1 MAQQWYDILI
11 VGGGIVGLATARDL
25 LMRRPGT
32 RIAILEKEPQ
42 IGQHQTGHN
51 SGVIHAGVYYA
62 PGSLKAR
69 LCAEGREKTYQYCE
83 QKGIRY
89 EKCGKLIVAVDESEL
104 PRLETLYERASA
116 NNVPGL
122 RMVGPEE
129 IREIEPHSAGIK
141 GIFSPET
148 GIVNWSEVATHY
160 ARDVTELGGEILTS
174 YEVAGIRRKGDWVL
188 VKTTFDE
195 VIPARYLITCAG
207 LQSDRVAAMSGAD
220 KSPQIV
226 PFRGDYL
233 KLKPEKTYL
242 TRGMIYPVPDPRFPF
257 LGVHFT
263 RRHDGEVWLG
273 PNAVYA
279 FAREG
284 YGKLDVNLRD
294 NLETLLFPGFWKMVS
309 KHWKMGT
316 DEMRR
321 DFSKKLFVELCKKYV
336 PEVTEDDCVDGPS
349 GVRAQALGADGAL
362 VDDFIVQT
370 SDRIFHVRNAP
381 SPAATSSMAIG
392 RAIADR
398 AEEAFE
404 LGARVPA

>member
-1 MAQQWYDILI
+1 MVQTWYDILI

-25 LMRRPGT
+25 LMRRPGQ
-32 RIAILEKEPQ
+32 RIAILEKEST

-69 LCAEGREKTYQYCE
+69 LCTEGRIKTYEYCE
-83 QKGIRY
+83 EKGIPY
-89 EKCGKLIVAVDESEL
+89 EKCGKLIVAIDESEL
-104 PRLETLYERASA
+104 PRLQDLWDRATA
-116 NNVPGL
+116 NGVPGL

-148 GIVNWSEVATHY
+148 GIVNWSEVARHY
-160 ARDVTELGGEILTS
+160 ADDVTKAGGEILTG
-174 YEVAGIRRKGDWVL
+174 YEVDGIRRKDDWVL

-195 VIPARYLITCAG
+195 IIPTRYLITCAG

-233 KLKPEKTYL
+233 KLKPEKAYL
-242 TRGMIYPVPDPRFPF
+242 TKGMIYPVPDPRFPF

-263 RRHDGEVWLG
+263 KRHDGEVWLG

-279 FAREG
+279 FARQG
-284 YGKLDVNLRD
+284 YGKLDFNLRD
-294 NLETLLFPGFWKMVS
+294 NIETLTFPGFWKMVG
-309 KHWKMGT
+309 KHCKMGS
-316 DEMRR
+316 DEMIR
-321 DFSKKLFVELCKKYV
+321 DFSKKLFVETCKRYV

-349 GVRAQALGADGAL
+349 GVRAQALGSDGGL

-398 AEEAFE
+398 AEEVFSA
-404 LGARVPA
+404 AS

>member
-1 MAQQWYDILI
+1 MTQQWYDIVI
-11 VGGGIVGLATARDL
+11 VGGGIVGLATAREL
-25 LMRRPGT
+25 LMRRPGQ
-32 RIAILEKEPQ
+32 RVAILEKEST

-69 LCAEGREKTYQYCE
+69 LCTEGRLKTYEYCE
-83 QKGIRY
+83 EKGIPF
-89 EKCGKLIVAVDESEL
+89 EKCGKLIVAIEPEEL
-104 PRLETLYERASA
+104 PRLQNLWERATA
-116 NNVPGL
+116 NGVPGI

-129 IREIEPHSAGIK
+129 IREIEPHSAGIR

-148 GIVNWSEVATHY
+148 GIVDWSRVASAY
-160 ARDVTELGGEILTS
+160 ADDIIAAGGDILTG
-174 YEVAGIRRKGDWVL
+174 YEVNGIRRKGDWVL
-188 VKTTFDE
+188 LKTTFDE
-195 VIPARYLITCAG
+195 IIPTRYLITCAG
-207 LQSDRVAAMSGAD
+207 LHSDRVAAMSGAD

-233 KLKPEKTYL
+233 KLRPEKAYL
-242 TRGMIYPVPDPRFPF
+242 TRGMIYPVPDPQYPF

-263 RRHDGEVWLG
+263 KRIDGEVWLG

-284 YGKLDVNLRD
+284 YGKLDLSIRD
-294 NLETLLFPGFWKMVS
+294 NLETVLFPGFWKMVS
-309 KHWKMGT
+309 QHWKMGV
-316 DEMRR
+316 DEMVR
-321 DFSKKLFVELCKKYV
+321 DFNKKLFVATCQKYV
-336 PEVTEDDCVDGPS
+336 PEVTEDDCIDGPS
-349 GVRAQALGADGAL
+349 GVRAQALGSDGSL

-398 AEEAFE
+398 AQDVFSHAS
-404 LGARVPA
+404 

>member
-1 MAQQWYDILI
+1 MVQSWYDIII

-25 LMRRPGT
+25 LMRRPGQ
-32 RIAILEKEPQ
+32 RVAILEKESA

-69 LCAEGREKTYQYCE
+69 LCAEGREKTYEYCE

-89 EKCGKLIVAVDESEL
+89 EKCGKLIVAVEEEEL
-104 PRLETLYERASA
+104 PRLQNLWDRATA
-116 NNVPGL
+116 NGVPGI

-148 GIVNWSEVATHY
+148 GIVNWSEVARHY
-160 ARDVTELGGEILTS
+160 AEDVTNAGGEILTN
-174 YEVAGIRRKGDWVL
+174 YEVAGIRRKDDWVL

-195 VIPARYLITCAG
+195 IIPTKYLITCAG

-233 KLKPEKTYL
+233 KLKPGKEYL

-263 RRHDGEVWLG
+263 KRHDGEVWLG

-279 FAREG
+279 FARQG
-284 YGKLDVNLRD
+284 YGKLDFNVRD
-294 NLETLLFPGFWKMVS
+294 NIETLMFPGFWKMVS
-309 KHWKMGT
+309 KHWKMGA
-316 DEMRR
+316 DEMVR
-321 DFSKKLFVELCKKYV
+321 DFSKKLFVETCKKYV
-336 PEVTEDDCVDGPS
+336 PEVTEDDCIDGPS
-349 GVRAQALGADGAL
+349 GVRAQALGADGSL
-362 VDDFIVQT
+362 VDDFIIQT

-398 AEEAFE
+398 AEQAFSM
-404 LGARVPA
+404 AS

>member
-1 MAQQWYDILI
+1 MAQQWYDIVI

-25 LMRRPGT
+25 LMRRPGQ
-32 RIAILEKEPQ
+32 RVAILEKESA

-69 LCAEGREKTYQYCE
+69 LCTEGRLKTYEYCE
-83 QKGIRY
+83 EKGIPY
-89 EKCGKLIVAVDESEL
+89 EKCGKLIVAIEPEEL
-104 PRLETLYERASA
+104 PRLETLWERAQA
-116 NNVPGL
+116 NGVPGIRL
-122 RMVGPEE
+122 VGPEE

-148 GIVNWSEVATHY
+148 GIVDWSKVAASY
-160 ARDVTELGGEILTS
+160 AEDVTALGGEILTN
-174 YEVAGIRRKGDWVL
+174 YEVNGIRRKNDWVL
-188 VKTTFDE
+188 LKTTFDE
-195 VIPARYLITCAG
+195 IIPTRYLITCAG

-226 PFRGDYL
+226 PFRGDYM
-233 KLKPEKTYL
+233 KLKPEKAYL
-242 TRGMIYPVPDPRFPF
+242 TKGMIYPVPDPRYPF

-263 RRHDGEVWLG
+263 KRHDGEVWLG

-279 FAREG
+279 FARHG
-284 YGKLDVNLRD
+284 YGKLDFSVRD
-294 NLETLLFPGFWKMVS
+294 NLENVLFPGFWKMVGQ
-309 KHWKMGT
+309 HWKMGV
-316 DEMRR
+316 DEMVR
-321 DFSKKLFVELCKKYV
+321 DFSKKLFVETCKKYV
-336 PEVTEDDCVDGPS
+336 PEVTEDDCVPGPS
-349 GVRAQALGADGAL
+349 GVRAQALGSDGAL

-398 AEEAFE
+398 AEQAFA
-404 LGARVPA
+404 LTPA

>member
-1 MAQQWYDILI
+1 MVQTWYDIVI

-25 LMRRPGT
+25 LMRRPGQ
-32 RIAILEKEPQ
+32 RVAILEKESS

-69 LCAEGREKTYQYCE
+69 LCAEGREKTYEYCE

-89 EKCGKLIVAVDESEL
+89 EKCGKLIVAIDEEEL
-104 PRLETLYERASA
+104 PRLQNLWERASA
-116 NNVPGL
+116 NGVPGI

-141 GIFSPET
+141 GILSPET
-148 GIVNWSEVATHY
+148 GIVNWSEVAQAY
-160 ARDVTELGGEILTS
+160 ADDVVANGGEILTN
-174 YEVAGIRRKGDWVL
+174 YEVAGIRRKDDWVL

-195 VIPARYLITCAG
+195 IVPTRYLITCAG

-233 KLKPEKTYL
+233 KLKPEKAYL
-242 TRGMIYPVPDPRFPF
+242 TKGMIYPVPDPRFPF

-263 RRHDGEVWLG
+263 KRHDGEVWLG

-279 FAREG
+279 FARQG

-294 NLETLLFPGFWKMVS
+294 NIETLMFPGFWKMVA
-309 KHWKMGT
+309 KHWKMGA
-316 DEMRR
+316 DEMVR
-321 DFSKKLFVELCKKYV
+321 DFSKKLFVETCKKYV

-349 GVRAQALGADGAL
+349 GVRAQALGADGSL
-362 VDDFIVQT
+362 VDDFIIQT

-398 AEEAFE
+398 AEQAFSF
-404 LGARVPA
+404 AS

>member
-1 MAQQWYDILI
+1 MVQTWYDILI

-25 LMRRPGT
+25 LMRRPGQ
-32 RIAILEKEPQ
+32 RIAILEKEST

-69 LCAEGREKTYQYCE
+69 LCTEGRIKTYEYCE
-83 QKGIRY
+83 EKGLPY
-89 EKCGKLIVAVDESEL
+89 EKCGKLIVAIDESEL
-104 PRLETLYERASA
+104 PRLQNLWDRATA
-116 NNVPGL
+116 NGVPGL

-148 GIVNWSEVATHY
+148 GIVNWSEVARHY
-160 ARDVTELGGEILTS
+160 ADDVQQAGGEILTG
-174 YEVAGIRRKGDWVL
+174 YEVDGIRRKDDWVL

-195 VIPARYLITCAG
+195 IIPTRYLITCAG

-233 KLKPEKTYL
+233 KLKPEKAYL
-242 TRGMIYPVPDPRFPF
+242 TKGMIYPVPDPRFPF

-263 RRHDGEVWLG
+263 KRHDGEVWLG

-279 FAREG
+279 FARQG
-284 YGKLDVNLRD
+284 YGKLDFNLRD
-294 NLETLLFPGFWKMVS
+294 NIETLMFPGFWKMVR
-309 KHWKMGT
+309 KHWKMGS
-316 DEMRR
+316 DEMIR
-321 DFSKKLFVELCKKYV
+321 DFSKKLFVETCKRYV

-349 GVRAQALGADGAL
+349 GVRAQALGSDGGL

-398 AEEAFE
+398 AEEVFSHAS
-404 LGARVPA
+404 

>member
-1 MAQQWYDILI
+1 MVQSWYDIII

-25 LMRRPGT
+25 LIRRPGQ
-32 RIAILEKEPQ
+32 RVAILEKESS

-69 LCAEGREKTYQYCE
+69 LCAEGREKTYEYCE

-89 EKCGKLIVAVDESEL
+89 EKCGKLIVAVEEEEL
-104 PRLETLYERASA
+104 PRLQNLWDRATA
-116 NNVPGL
+116 NGVPGI

-148 GIVNWSEVATHY
+148 GIVNWSEVARHY
-160 ARDVTELGGEILTS
+160 AEDVTNAGGEILTN
-174 YEVAGIRRKGDWVL
+174 YEVAGIRRKDDWVL

-195 VIPARYLITCAG
+195 IIPTKYLITCAG

-233 KLKPEKTYL
+233 KLKPGKEYL

-263 RRHDGEVWLG
+263 KRHDGEVWLG

-279 FAREG
+279 FARQG
-284 YGKLDVNLRD
+284 YGKLDFNVRD
-294 NLETLLFPGFWKMVS
+294 NIETLMFPGFWKMVS
-309 KHWKMGT
+309 KHWKMGA
-316 DEMRR
+316 DEMVR
-321 DFSKKLFVELCKKYV
+321 DFSKKLFVETCKKYV
-336 PEVTEDDCVDGPS
+336 PEVTEDDCIDGPS
-349 GVRAQALGADGAL
+349 GVRAQALGADGSL
-362 VDDFIVQT
+362 VDDFIIQT

-398 AEEAFE
+398 AEQAFSM
-404 LGARVPA
+404 AS

>member
-1 MAQQWYDILI
+1 MAQQWYDIVI

-25 LMRRPGT
+25 LMRRPGQ
-32 RIAILEKEPQ
+32 RIAILEKESA

-69 LCAEGREKTYQYCE
+69 LCTEGRIKTYEYCE
-83 QKGIRY
+83 EKGIPY
-89 EKCGKLIVAVDESEL
+89 EKCGKLIVAVEEEEL
-104 PRLETLYERASA
+104 PRLEQLYERATA
-116 NNVPGL
+116 NGVPGI

-148 GIVNWSEVATHY
+148 GIVNWSQVAQAY
-160 ARDVTELGGEILTS
+160 ADDVISLGGEILTN
-174 YEVAGIRRKGDWVL
+174 YEINGIRRKNDWVL
-188 VKTTFDE
+188 LKTTFDE
-195 VIPARYLITCAG
+195 IIPARYVITCAG
-207 LQSDRVAAMSGAD
+207 LHSDRVAAMSGAD

-242 TRGMIYPVPDPRFPF
+242 TKGMIYPVPDPRYPF

-263 RRHDGEVWLG
+263 KRHDGEVWLG

-279 FAREG
+279 FARQG
-284 YGKLDVNLRD
+284 YGKLDVNIRD
-294 NLETLLFPGFWKMVS
+294 NLETLMFPGFWKMVGQ
-309 KHWKMGT
+309 HWKMGV
-316 DEMRR
+316 DEMIR
-321 DFSKKLFVELCKKYV
+321 DFSKRLFVETCKKYV

-349 GVRAQALGADGAL
+349 GVRAQALGADGSL
-362 VDDFIVQT
+362 VDDFVVQT

-398 AEEAFE
+398 AEEVFA
-404 LGARVPA
+404 LTPA

>member
-1 MAQQWYDILI
+1 MVQTWYDIVI

-25 LMRRPGT
+25 LVRRPGQ
-32 RIAILEKEPQ
+32 RVAILEKESA

-69 LCAEGREKTYQYCE
+69 LCAEGREKTYEYCE

-89 EKCGKLIVAVDESEL
+89 EKCGKLIVAIEEEEL
-104 PRLETLYERASA
+104 PRLQNLWDRATA
-116 NNVPGL
+116 NGVPGL

-148 GIVNWSEVATHY
+148 GIVNWSEVAQAY
-160 ARDVTELGGEILTS
+160 ADDVIANGGEILTN
-174 YEVAGIRRKGDWVL
+174 YEVAGIRRKDDWVL
-188 VKTTFDE
+188 LKTTFDE
-195 VIPARYLITCAG
+195 IIPTRYLITCAG
-207 LQSDRVAAMSGAD
+207 LHSDRVAAMSGAD

-233 KLKPEKTYL
+233 KLKPGKEYL
-242 TRGMIYPVPDPRFPF
+242 TKGMIYPVPDPRFPF

-263 RRHDGEVWLG
+263 KRHDGEVWLG

-279 FAREG
+279 FARQG

-294 NLETLLFPGFWKMVS
+294 NIETLMFPGFWKMVA
-309 KHWKMGT
+309 KHWKMGA
-316 DEMRR
+316 DEMVR
-321 DFSKKLFVELCKKYV
+321 DFSKKLFVETCKKYV

-349 GVRAQALGADGAL
+349 GVRAQALGSDGAL

-398 AEEAFE
+398 AEEVFSKAS
-404 LGARVPA
+404 

>member
-1 MAQQWYDILI
+1 MVQSWYDIII

-25 LMRRPGT
+25 LIRRPGQ
-32 RIAILEKEPQ
+32 RVAILEKESA

-69 LCAEGREKTYQYCE
+69 LCAEGREKTYEYCE

-89 EKCGKLIVAVDESEL
+89 EKCGKLIVAVEEEEL
-104 PRLETLYERASA
+104 PRLQNLWDRATA
-116 NNVPGL
+116 NGVPGI

-148 GIVNWSEVATHY
+148 GIVNWSEVARHY
-160 ARDVTELGGEILTS
+160 AEDVTNAGGEILTNN
-174 YEVAGIRRKGDWVL
+174 EVAGIRRKDDWVL

-195 VIPARYLITCAG
+195 IIPTKYLITCAG

-233 KLKPEKTYL
+233 KLKPGKEYL

-263 RRHDGEVWLG
+263 KRHDGEVWLG

-279 FAREG
+279 FARQG
-284 YGKLDVNLRD
+284 YGKLDFNVRD
-294 NLETLLFPGFWKMVS
+294 NIETLMFPGFWKMVS
-309 KHWKMGT
+309 KHWKMGA
-316 DEMRR
+316 DEMVR
-321 DFSKKLFVELCKKYV
+321 DFSKKLFVETCKKYV
-336 PEVTEDDCVDGPS
+336 PEVTEDDCIDGPS
-349 GVRAQALGADGAL
+349 GVRAQALGADGSL
-362 VDDFIVQT
+362 VDDFIIQT

-398 AEEAFE
+398 AEQAFSM
-404 LGARVPA
+404 AS

>member
-1 MAQQWYDILI
+1 MTQQWYDIVI

-25 LMRRPGT
+25 LMRRPG
-32 RIAILEKEPQ
+32 RRVAILEKEST

-69 LCAEGREKTYQYCE
+69 LCTEGRLKTYAYCE
-83 QKGIRY
+83 EKGIPY
-89 EKCGKLIVAVDESEL
+89 EKCGKLIVAIEPEEL
-104 PRLETLYERASA
+104 PRLDALWERATA
-116 NNVPGL
+116 NGVPGIRL
-122 RMVGPEE
+122 VGPEE

-148 GIVNWSEVATHY
+148 GIVDWSRVASAY
-160 ARDVTELGGEILTS
+160 ADDVIAAGGEILTG
-174 YEVAGIRRKGDWVL
+174 YEVNGIRRKGDWVL
-188 VKTTFDE
+188 LKTTFDE
-195 VIPARYLITCAG
+195 IIPTRYLITCAG

-220 KSPQIV
+220 KSPQII
-226 PFRGDYL
+226 PFRGDYM
-233 KLKPEKTYL
+233 KLKPEKAYL
-242 TRGMIYPVPDPRFPF
+242 TRGMIYPVPDPQYPF

-263 RRHDGEVWLG
+263 KRHDGEVWLG

-284 YGKLDVNLRD
+284 YGKLDLSIRD
-294 NLETLLFPGFWKMVS
+294 NLENVMFPGFWKMVS
-309 KHWKMGT
+309 QHWKMGV
-316 DEMRR
+316 DEMVR
-321 DFSKKLFVELCKKYV
+321 DFSKKLFVETCQKYV
-336 PEVTEDDCVDGPS
+336 PEVTEDDCVPGPS
-349 GVRAQALGADGAL
+349 GVRAQALGSDGGL

-398 AEEAFE
+398 AEEVFSHAS
-404 LGARVPA
+404 

>member
-25 LMRRPGT
+25 LMRRPGQ
-32 RIAILEKEPQ
+32 RVAILEKEPQ

-69 LCAEGREKTYQYCE
+69 LCAEGREKTYAYCE

-104 PRLETLYERASA
+104 PRLQSLYERATA
-116 NNVPGL
+116 NNVPGI

-129 IREIEPHSAGIK
+129 IREIEPYSAGIK

-148 GIVNWSEVATHY
+148 GIVNWSEVASHY

-174 YEVAGIRRKGDWVL
+174 YEVDGIHRKGDWVL

-195 VIPARYLITCAG
+195 IIPTRYLITCAG
-207 LQSDRVAAMSGAD
+207 LHSDRVAAMSGAD

-263 RRHDGEVWLG
+263 KRHDGEVWLG

-294 NLETLLFPGFWKMVS
+294 NLETLMFPGFWKMVS

-316 DEMRR
+316 DEMVR
-321 DFSKKLFVELCKKYV
+321 DFSKKLFVETCKRYV
-336 PEVTEDDCVDGPS
+336 PDVTEDDCVDGPS
-349 GVRAQALGADGAL
+349 GVRAQALASDGAL

-398 AEEAFE
+398 AEEVFSHAS
-404 LGARVPA
+404 

>member
-1 MAQQWYDILI
+1 MVQQWYDILI

-25 LMRRPGT
+25 LMRRPGQ
-32 RIAILEKEPQ
+32 RVAILEKESS

-69 LCAEGREKTYQYCE
+69 LCAEGREKTYEYCE
-83 QKGIRY
+83 EKGIRY
-89 EKCGKLIVAVDESEL
+89 EKCGKLIVAVEEDEL
-104 PRLETLYERASA
+104 PRLQNLWDRATA
-116 NNVPGL
+116 NGVPGI

-148 GIVNWSEVATHY
+148 GIVNWSEVARHY
-160 ARDVTELGGEILTS
+160 AEDVVNSGGEILTS

-195 VIPARYLITCAG
+195 IIPTKYLITCAG

-220 KSPQIV
+220 KSPRIV

-233 KLKPEKTYL
+233 KLKPEKAYL

-263 RRHDGEVWLG
+263 KRHDGEVWLG

-279 FAREG
+279 FARQG
-284 YGKLDVNLRD
+284 YGKLDLNLRD
-294 NLETLLFPGFWKMVS
+294 TIETVMFPGFWKMVS
-309 KHWKMGT
+309 KHWKMGA
-316 DEMRR
+316 DEMVR
-321 DFSKKLFVELCKKYV
+321 DFSKKLFVETCKKYV
-336 PEVTEDDCVDGPS
+336 PEVTEDDCLDGPS
-349 GVRAQALGADGAL
+349 GVRAQALGADGSL
-362 VDDFIVQT
+362 VDDFIIQT

-398 AEEAFE
+398 AEQVFSFAS
-404 LGARVPA
+404 

>member
-1 MAQQWYDILI
+1 MVQSWYDVII

-25 LMRRPGT
+25 LMRRPGQ
-32 RIAILEKEPQ
+32 RIAILEKESS

-69 LCAEGREKTYQYCE
+69 LCTEGRIKTYEYCE
-83 QKGIRY
+83 EKGIPY
-89 EKCGKLIVAVDESEL
+89 EKCGKLIVAIDESEL
-104 PRLETLYERASA
+104 PRLQNLWDRATA
-116 NNVPGL
+116 NGVPGL

-148 GIVNWSEVATHY
+148 GIVNWSEVARHY
-160 ARDVTELGGEILTS
+160 ADDVTKAGGEILTN
-174 YEVAGIRRKGDWVL
+174 YEVNGVRRKGDWVL

-195 VIPARYLITCAG
+195 ILPTKYLITCAG
-207 LQSDRVAAMSGAD
+207 LQSDRVAAMTGAD

-242 TRGMIYPVPDPRFPF
+242 TKGMIYPVPDPRFPF

-263 RRHDGEVWLG
+263 KRHDGEVWLG

-279 FAREG
+279 FARQG
-284 YGKLDVNLRD
+284 YGKLDFNLRD
-294 NLETLLFPGFWKMVS
+294 NIETLMFPGFWKMVS
-309 KHWKMGT
+309 KHWKMGS
-316 DEMRR
+316 DEMIR
-321 DFSKKLFVELCKKYV
+321 DFSKKLFVETCKRYV

-349 GVRAQALGADGAL
+349 GVRAQALGSDGGL
-362 VDDFIVQT
+362 VDDFIIQT

-381 SPAATSSMAIG
+381 SPAATSSQAIG

-398 AEEAFE
+398 AEEAFKF
-404 LGARVPA
+404 AS

>member
-1 MAQQWYDILI
+1 MVQQWYDILI
-11 VGGGIVGLATARDL
+11 VGGGIVGLATARDFL
-25 LMRRPGT
+25 KRRPGL
-32 RIAILEKEPQ
+32 RVAILEKEST

-69 LCAEGREKTYQYCE
+69 LCSEGREKTYEYCE
-83 QKGIRY
+83 EKGIPY
-89 EKCGKLIVAVDESEL
+89 EKCGKLIVAIDESEL
-104 PRLETLYERASA
+104 GRLENLWERATA
-116 NNVPGL
+116 NNVPGI

-148 GIVNWSEVATHY
+148 GIVNWSEVARHY
-160 ARDVTELGGEILTS
+160 AEDVTNAGGEILTS
-174 YEVAGIRRKGDWVL
+174 YEVSGIRRKDDWVL

-195 VIPARYLITCAG
+195 IIPTRYLITCAG
-207 LQSDRVAAMSGAD
+207 LQSDRVASMSGAD

-242 TRGMIYPVPDPRFPF
+242 TRGMIYPVPDPEFPF

-263 RRHDGEVWLG
+263 KRHDGEVWLG

-279 FAREG
+279 FARQG
-284 YGKLDVNLRD
+284 YGKLDFNLRD
-294 NLETLLFPGFWKMVS
+294 NIETLTFPGFWKMVS

-316 DEMRR
+316 EEMVR
-321 DFSKKLFVELCKKYV
+321 DFNKKLFVELCKKYV

-381 SPAATSSMAIG
+381 SPAATSSQAIG
-392 RAIADR
+392 RAIVDK
-398 AEEAFE
+398 AESVFA
-404 LGARVPA
+404 LAH

>member
-1 MAQQWYDILI
+1 MVQTWYDILI

-25 LMRRPGT
+25 LMRRPGQ
-32 RIAILEKEPQ
+32 RVAILEKESA

-69 LCAEGREKTYQYCE
+69 LCAEGREKTYEYCE

-89 EKCGKLIVAVDESEL
+89 EKCGKLIVAVEEEEL
-104 PRLETLYERASA
+104 PRLQNLWERASA
-116 NNVPGL
+116 NGVPGI

-148 GIVNWSEVATHY
+148 GIVNWSEVAQAY
-160 ARDVTELGGEILTS
+160 ADDVTALGGEILTS
-174 YEVAGIRRKGDWVL
+174 YEVAGIRRKDDWVL
-188 VKTTFDE
+188 VKTTYDE
-195 VIPARYLITCAG
+195 IIPTRYLITCAG
-207 LQSDRVAAMSGAD
+207 LHSDRVAAMSGAD

-233 KLKPEKTYL
+233 KLKPGKEYL

-263 RRHDGEVWLG
+263 KRHDGEVWLG

-279 FAREG
+279 FARQG

-294 NLETLLFPGFWKMVS
+294 NIETLMFPGFWKMVA
-309 KHWKMGT
+309 KHWKMGA
-316 DEMRR
+316 DEMVR
-321 DFSKKLFVELCKKYV
+321 DFSKKLFVETCKKYV

-349 GVRAQALGADGAL
+349 GVRAQALGADGSL
-362 VDDFIVQT
+362 VDDFIIQT

-398 AEEAFE
+398 AEQAF
-404 LGARVPA
+404 AFAS

>member
-1 MAQQWYDILI
+1 MVQTWYDIVI

-25 LMRRPGT
+25 LMRRPGQ
-32 RIAILEKEPQ
+32 RVAILEKESS

-69 LCAEGREKTYQYCE
+69 LCAEGREKTYEYCE

-89 EKCGKLIVAVDESEL
+89 EKCGKLIVAVDEEEL
-104 PRLETLYERASA
+104 PRLQNLWERASA
-116 NNVPGL
+116 NGVPGI

-148 GIVNWSEVATHY
+148 GIVNWSEVAQAY
-160 ARDVTELGGEILTS
+160 ADDVIALGGEILTN
-174 YEVAGIRRKGDWVL
+174 YEVAGIRRKDDWVL
-188 VKTTFDE
+188 LRTVFDE
-195 VIPARYLITCAG
+195 IIPTRYLITCAG
-207 LQSDRVAAMSGAD
+207 LHSDRVAAMSGAD

-233 KLKPEKTYL
+233 KLKPGKEYL

-263 RRHDGEVWLG
+263 KRHDGEVWLG

-279 FAREG
+279 FARQG

-294 NLETLLFPGFWKMVS
+294 NIETLMFPGFWKLVAR
-309 KHWKMGT
+309 HWKMGA
-316 DEMRR
+316 DEMVR
-321 DFSKKLFVELCKKYV
+321 DFSRKLFVETCKKYV

-349 GVRAQALGADGAL
+349 GVRAQALGADGSL
-362 VDDFIVQT
+362 VDDFIIQT

-398 AEEAFE
+398 AEQAF
-404 LGARVPA
+404 AFAS

>member
-1 MAQQWYDILI
+1 MTQQWYDIVI

-25 LMRRPGT
+25 LMRRPGQ
-32 RIAILEKEPQ
+32 RVAILEKEST

-69 LCAEGREKTYQYCE
+69 LCTEGRLKTYEYCE
-83 QKGIRY
+83 QKGIPY
-89 EKCGKLIVAVDESEL
+89 EKCGKLIVAIEPEEL
-104 PRLETLYERASA
+104 PRLDALWERAQA
-116 NNVPGL
+116 NGVPV

-148 GIVNWSEVATHY
+148 GIVNWSQVAAAY
-160 ARDVTELGGEILTS
+160 ADDVIAAGGEILTG
-174 YEVAGIRRKGDWVL
+174 YEVNGIRRKGDWVL
-188 VKTTFDE
+188 LKTTFDE
-195 VIPARYLITCAG
+195 IIPTRYLITCAG
-207 LQSDRVAAMSGAD
+207 LQSDRVAALSGAD

-233 KLKPEKTYL
+233 KLKPEKAYL
-242 TRGMIYPVPDPRFPF
+242 TKGMIYPVPDPRFPF

-263 RRHDGEVWLG
+263 KRHDGEVWLG

-284 YGKLDVNLRD
+284 YGKLDVNIRD
-294 NLETLLFPGFWKMVS
+294 NIETLMYPGFWKMVS
-309 KHWKMGT
+309 QHWKMGA
-316 DEMRR
+316 DEMVR
-321 DFSKKLFVELCKKYV
+321 DFSKKLFVETCQKYV
-336 PEVTEDDCVDGPS
+336 PEVTEDDCVEGPS

-392 RAIADR
+392 RAIADK
-398 AEEAFE
+398 AEAVFM
-404 LGARVPA
+404 GAS

>member
-1 MAQQWYDILI
+1 MVQSWYDIII

-25 LMRRPGT
+25 LIRRPGQ
-32 RIAILEKEPQ
+32 RVAILEKESA

-69 LCAEGREKTYQYCE
+69 LCAEGREKTYEYCE

-89 EKCGKLIVAVDESEL
+89 EKCGKLIVAVDEEEL
-104 PRLETLYERASA
+104 PRLQNLWERASA
-116 NNVPGL
+116 NGVPGI
-122 RMVGPEE
+122 RMVGPDE

-148 GIVNWSEVATHY
+148 GIVNWSEVARHY
-160 ARDVTELGGEILTS
+160 AEDVTNAGGEILTN
-174 YEVAGIRRKGDWVL
+174 YEVAGIRRKDDWVL

-195 VIPARYLITCAG
+195 IIPTKYLITCAG

-242 TRGMIYPVPDPRFPF
+242 TKGMIYPVPDPRFPF

-263 RRHDGEVWLG
+263 RTIHGDVEAG
-273 PNAVYA
+273 PNAVLA

-284 YGKLDVNLRD
+284 YTMGTVKLR
-294 NLETLLFPGFWKMVS
+294 ETLGTLGYRGFWAMAGRY
-309 KHWKMGT
+309 WKMGMY
-316 DEMRR
+316 EMYRSM
-321 DFSKKLFVELCKKYV
+321 SKAAFVQSLQRLV
-336 PEVTEDDCVDGPS
+336 PDLRAEDIAPGGS
-349 GVRAQALGADGAL
+349 GVRAQAVSPDGSL
-362 VDDFIVQT
+362 VDDFKITVT
-370 SDRIFHVRNAP
+370 AGAVHVVNAP
-381 SPAATSSMAIG
+381 SPGATASLAIG
-392 RAIADR
+392 RHIAGLAADNFGLR
-398 AEEAFE
+398 AA
-404 LGARVPA
+404 A

>member
-1 MAQQWYDILI
+1 MVQTWYDIVI

-25 LMRRPGT
+25 LMRRPGQ
-32 RIAILEKEPQ
+32 RVAILEKESS

-69 LCAEGREKTYQYCE
+69 LCAEGREKTYEYCE

-89 EKCGKLIVAVDESEL
+89 EKCGKLIVAVDEEEL
-104 PRLETLYERASA
+104 PRLQNLWERASA
-116 NNVPGL
+116 NGVPGI
-122 RMVGPEE
+122 RMVGPDE

-148 GIVNWSEVATHY
+148 GIVNWSAVAQAY
-160 ARDVTELGGEILTS
+160 ADDVIALGGEILTN
-174 YEVAGIRRKGDWVL
+174 YEVAGIRRKDDWVL
-188 VKTTFDE
+188 LRTVFDE
-195 VIPARYLITCAG
+195 IIPTRYLITCAG
-207 LQSDRVAAMSGAD
+207 LHSDRVAAMSGAD

-233 KLKPEKTYL
+233 KLKPGKEYL

-263 RRHDGEVWLG
+263 KRHDGEVWLG

-279 FAREG
+279 FARQG

-294 NLETLLFPGFWKMVS
+294 NIETLMFPGFWKLVAR
-309 KHWKMGT
+309 HWKMGA
-316 DEMRR
+316 DEMVR
-321 DFSKKLFVELCKKYV
+321 DFSRKLFVETCKKYV

-349 GVRAQALGADGAL
+349 GVRAQALGADGSL
-362 VDDFIVQT
+362 VDDFIIQT

-398 AEEAFE
+398 AEQAF
-404 LGARVPA
+404 AFAS

>member
-11 VGGGIVGLATARDL
+11 VGGGIVGLATARDFL
-25 LMRRPGT
+25 KRRPGL
-32 RIAILEKEPQ
+32 RIAILEKETS

-69 LCAEGREKTYQYCE
+69 LCSEGREKTYEYCE
-83 QKGIRY
+83 EKGIPY

-104 PRLETLYERASA
+104 GRLQNLWDRATA
-116 NNVPGL
+116 NGVPNI

-148 GIVNWSEVATHY
+148 GIVNWSEVARHY
-160 ARDVTELGGEILTS
+160 ADDVTKAGGEILTG
-174 YEVAGIRRKGDWVL
+174 YEVDGIRRKGDWVL

-195 VIPARYLITCAG
+195 IIPTRYLITCAG
-207 LQSDRVAAMSGAD
+207 LQSDRVAKMSGAN

-242 TRGMIYPVPDPRFPF
+242 TKGMIYPVPDPAFPF

-263 RRHDGEVWLG
+263 KRHDGEVWLG

-279 FAREG
+279 FARQG
-284 YGKLDVNLRD
+284 YGKLDFNMRD
-294 NLETLLFPGFWKMVS
+294 NLETLFFPGFWKMVG

-316 DEMRR
+316 EEMVR

-349 GVRAQALGADGAL
+349 GVRAQALGSDGAL

-381 SPAATSSMAIG
+381 SPAATSSQAIG
-392 RAIADR
+392 RAIVDK
-398 AEEAFE
+398 AESVFSLAS
-404 LGARVPA
+404 

>member
-1 MAQQWYDILI
+1 MVQTWYDILI

-25 LMRRPGT
+25 LMRRPGQ
-32 RIAILEKEPQ
+32 RVAILEKESS

-69 LCAEGREKTYQYCE
+69 LCAEGREKTYEYCE

-89 EKCGKLIVAVDESEL
+89 EKCGKLIVAIDESEL
-104 PRLETLYERASA
+104 PRLQNLWDRATA
-116 NNVPGL
+116 NGVPGI

-148 GIVNWSEVATHY
+148 GIVNWSEVAQAY
-160 ARDVTELGGEILTS
+160 ADDVIASGGEILTN
-174 YEVAGIRRKGDWVL
+174 YEVAGIRRKDDWVL

-195 VIPARYLITCAG
+195 IIPTKYLITCAG

-233 KLKPEKTYL
+233 KLKPGKEYL

-263 RRHDGEVWLG
+263 KRHDGEVWLG

-279 FAREG
+279 FARQG

-294 NLETLLFPGFWKMVS
+294 NIETLMFPGFWKMVA
-309 KHWKMGT
+309 KHWKMGA
-316 DEMRR
+316 DEMVR
-321 DFSKKLFVELCKKYV
+321 DFSKKLFVETCKKYV

-349 GVRAQALGADGAL
+349 GVRAQALGEDGSL
-362 VDDFIVQT
+362 VDDFIIQT

-398 AEEAFE
+398 AEHVFSLAS
-404 LGARVPA
+404 

>member
-1 MAQQWYDILI
+1 MVQSWYDIII

-25 LMRRPGT
+25 LIRRPGQ
-32 RIAILEKEPQ
+32 RVAILEKESA

-69 LCAEGREKTYQYCE
+69 LCAEGREKTYEYCE

-89 EKCGKLIVAVDESEL
+89 EKCGKLIVAVEEEEL
-104 PRLETLYERASA
+104 PRLQNLWDRATA
-116 NNVPGL
+116 NGVPGI

-148 GIVNWSEVATHY
+148 GIVNWSEVARHY
-160 ARDVTELGGEILTS
+160 AEDVTNAGGEILTN
-174 YEVAGIRRKGDWVL
+174 YEVAGIRRKDDWVL

-195 VIPARYLITCAG
+195 IIPTKYLITCAG

-233 KLKPEKTYL
+233 KLKPGKEYL

-263 RRHDGEVWLG
+263 KRHDGEVWLG

-279 FAREG
+279 FARQG
-284 YGKLDVNLRD
+284 YGKLDFNVRD
-294 NLETLLFPGFWKMVS
+294 NIETLMFPGFWKMVS
-309 KHWKMGT
+309 KHWKMGA
-316 DEMRR
+316 DEMVR
-321 DFSKKLFVELCKKYV
+321 DFSKKLFVETCKKYV
-336 PEVTEDDCVDGPS
+336 PEVTEDDCIDGPS
-349 GVRAQALGADGAL
+349 GVRAQALGADGSL
-362 VDDFIVQT
+362 VDDFIIQT

-398 AEEAFE
+398 AEQAFSM
-404 LGARVPA
+404 AS

>member
-1 MAQQWYDILI
+1 MAQQWYDIVI

-25 LMRRPGT
+25 LMRRPGQ
-32 RIAILEKEPQ
+32 RVAILEKESA

-69 LCAEGREKTYQYCE
+69 LCTEGRLKTYEYCE
-83 QKGIRY
+83 EKGIPY
-89 EKCGKLIVAVDESEL
+89 EKCGKLIVAIEPEEL
-104 PRLETLYERASA
+104 PRLETLWERAQA
-116 NNVPGL
+116 NGVPGIRL
-122 RMVGPEE
+122 VGPEE

-148 GIVNWSEVATHY
+148 GIVDWSKVAASY
-160 ARDVTELGGEILTS
+160 AEDVTALGGEILTN
-174 YEVAGIRRKGDWVL
+174 YEVNGIRRKNDWVL
-188 VKTTFDE
+188 LKTTFDE
-195 VIPARYLITCAG
+195 IIPTRYLITCAG

-226 PFRGDYL
+226 PFRGDYM
-233 KLKPEKTYL
+233 KLKPEKAYL
-242 TRGMIYPVPDPRFPF
+242 TRGMIYPVPDPRYPF

-263 RRHDGEVWLG
+263 KRHDGEVWLG

-279 FAREG
+279 FARHG
-284 YGKLDVNLRD
+284 YGKLDFSVRD
-294 NLETLLFPGFWKMVS
+294 NLENVLFPGFWKMVGQ
-309 KHWKMGT
+309 HWKMGV
-316 DEMRR
+316 DEMVR
-321 DFSKKLFVELCKKYV
+321 DFSKKLFVETCKKYV
-336 PEVTEDDCVDGPS
+336 PEVTEDDCVPGPS
-349 GVRAQALGADGAL
+349 GVRAQALGSDGAL
-362 VDDFIVQT
+362 VDDFIVQA

-398 AEEAFE
+398 AEQAFA
-404 LGARVPA
+404 LTPA

>member
-1 MAQQWYDILI
+1 MVQTWYDIVI

-25 LMRRPGT
+25 LMRRPGQ
-32 RIAILEKEPQ
+32 RVAILEKESS

-69 LCAEGREKTYQYCE
+69 LCAEGREKTYEYCE

-89 EKCGKLIVAVDESEL
+89 EKCGKLIVAVDEEEL
-104 PRLETLYERASA
+104 PRLQNLWERASA
-116 NNVPGL
+116 NGVPGI
-122 RMVGPEE
+122 RMVGPDE

-148 GIVNWSEVATHY
+148 GIVNWSAVAQAY
-160 ARDVTELGGEILTS
+160 ADDVIALGGEILTN
-174 YEVAGIRRKGDWVL
+174 YEVAGIRRKDDWVL

-195 VIPARYLITCAG
+195 VIPTRYLITCAG
-207 LQSDRVAAMSGAD
+207 LHSDRVAAMSGAD

-233 KLKPEKTYL
+233 KLKPGKEYL

-263 RRHDGEVWLG
+263 KRHDGEVWLG

-279 FAREG
+279 FARQG

-294 NLETLLFPGFWKMVS
+294 NIETLMFPGFWKLVAR
-309 KHWKMGT
+309 HWKMGA
-316 DEMRR
+316 DEMVR
-321 DFSKKLFVELCKKYV
+321 DFSRKLFVETCKKYV

-349 GVRAQALGADGAL
+349 GVRAQALGADGSL
-362 VDDFIVQT
+362 VDDFIIQT

-398 AEEAFE
+398 AEQAF
-404 LGARVPA
+404 AFAS

>member
-1 MAQQWYDILI
+1 MVQTWYDILI

-25 LMRRPGT
+25 LMRRPGQ
-32 RIAILEKEPQ
+32 RIAILEKEST

-69 LCAEGREKTYQYCE
+69 LCTEGRIKTYEYCE
-83 QKGIRY
+83 EKGIPY
-89 EKCGKLIVAVDESEL
+89 EKCGKLIVAIDESEL
-104 PRLETLYERASA
+104 PRLQNLWDRATA
-116 NNVPGL
+116 NGVPGL

-148 GIVNWSEVATHY
+148 GIVNWSEVARHY
-160 ARDVTELGGEILTS
+160 ADDVQKAGGEILTG
-174 YEVAGIRRKGDWVL
+174 YEVDGIRRKDDWVL

-195 VIPARYLITCAG
+195 IIPTKYLITCAG

-242 TRGMIYPVPDPRFPF
+242 TKGMIYPVPDPRFPF

-263 RRHDGEVWLG
+263 KRHDGEVWLG

-279 FAREG
+279 FARQG
-284 YGKLDVNLRD
+284 YGKLDFNLRD
-294 NLETLLFPGFWKMVS
+294 NIETLMFPGFWKMVG
-309 KHWKMGT
+309 KHWKMGS
-316 DEMRR
+316 DEMIR
-321 DFSKKLFVELCKKYV
+321 DFSKKLFVETCKRYV

-349 GVRAQALGADGAL
+349 GVRAQALGSDGGL

-398 AEEAFE
+398 AEEVFSA
-404 LGARVPA
+404 AS

>member
-11 VGGGIVGLATARDL
+11 VGGGIVGLATARDFL
-25 LMRRPGT
+25 KRRPGL
-32 RIAILEKEPQ
+32 RIAILEKESM

-69 LCAEGREKTYQYCE
+69 LCSEGREKTYEYCE
-83 QKGIRY
+83 EKGIPY

-104 PRLETLYERASA
+104 GRLDNLWQRATA
-116 NNVPGL
+116 NGVPNI

-148 GIVNWSEVATHY
+148 GIVNWSEVARHY
-160 ARDVTELGGEILTS
+160 ANDVTSAGGEILTN
-174 YEVAGIRRKGDWVL
+174 YEVDGIRRKGDWVL
-188 VKTTFDE
+188 VKTTYDE
-195 VIPARYLITCAG
+195 IIPTRYLITCAG
-207 LQSDRVAAMSGAD
+207 LQSDRVAALSGAN

-242 TRGMIYPVPDPRFPF
+242 TRGMIYPVPDPAFPF

-263 RRHDGEVWLG
+263 KRHDGEVWLG

-279 FAREG
+279 FARQG
-284 YGKLDVNLRD
+284 YGKLDFNLRD
-294 NLETLLFPGFWKMVS
+294 NLETLFFPGFWKMVG

-316 DEMRR
+316 EEMVR

-336 PEVTEDDCVDGPS
+336 PEVTEEDCVDGPS
-349 GVRAQALGADGAL
+349 GVRAQALDSDGAL

-381 SPAATSSMAIG
+381 SPAATSSQAIG
-392 RAIADR
+392 RAIVDK
-398 AEEAFE
+398 AESVFSLAS
-404 LGARVPA
+404 

>member
-1 MAQQWYDILI
+1 MAQQWYDIVI

-25 LMRRPGT
+25 LMRRPGS
-32 RIAILEKEPQ
+32 RVAILEKEPA

-69 LCAEGREKTYQYCE
+69 LCSEGREKTYQYCE
-83 QKGIRY
+83 EKGIRY

-104 PRLETLYERASA
+104 GRLQDLWDRATA
-116 NNVPGL
+116 NGVPGL

-129 IREIEPHSAGIK
+129 IREIEPHAAGIK

-148 GIVNWSEVATHY
+148 GIVNWSEVARHY
-160 ARDVTELGGEILTS
+160 ADDVTKAGGEILTS
-174 YEVAGIRRKGDWVL
+174 HEVAGMRRKGDWVL
-188 VKTTFDE
+188 LKTTFDE
-195 VIPARYLITCAG
+195 IIPTRYLITCAG

-263 RRHDGEVWLG
+263 KRHDGEVWLG

-279 FAREG
+279 FARQG
-284 YGKLDVNLRD
+284 YGKLDFNLRD
-294 NLETLLFPGFWKMVS
+294 NLETVMFPGFWKMVS
-309 KHWKMGT
+309 KHWKMGS
-316 DEMRR
+316 DEMIR
-321 DFSKKLFVELCKKYV
+321 DFSKKLFVETCKKYV
-336 PEVTEDDCVDGPS
+336 PDVTEDDCLPGPS
-349 GVRAQALGADGAL
+349 GVRAQALGSDGSL
-362 VDDFIVQT
+362 VDDFIIQT

-392 RAIADR
+392 RAIADK
-398 AEEAFE
+398 AEQVFAI
-404 LGARVPA
+404 AS

>member
-1 MAQQWYDILI
+1 MVQTWYDIVI

-25 LMRRPGT
+25 LMRRPGQ
-32 RIAILEKEPQ
+32 RVAILEKESS

-69 LCAEGREKTYQYCE
+69 LCAEGREKTYEYCE

-89 EKCGKLIVAVDESEL
+89 EKCGKLIVAIDEEEL
-104 PRLETLYERASA
+104 PRLQNLWERASA
-116 NNVPGL
+116 NGVPGI

-148 GIVNWSEVATHY
+148 GIVNWSEVAQAY
-160 ARDVTELGGEILTS
+160 ADDVVANGGEILTN
-174 YEVAGIRRKGDWVL
+174 YEVAGIRRKDDWVL

-195 VIPARYLITCAG
+195 IIPTRYLITCAG

-233 KLKPEKTYL
+233 KLKPGKEYL

-263 RRHDGEVWLG
+263 KRHDGEVWLG

-279 FAREG
+279 FARQG

-294 NLETLLFPGFWKMVS
+294 NIETLMFPGFWKMVA
-309 KHWKMGT
+309 KHWKMGA
-316 DEMRR
+316 DEMVR
-321 DFSKKLFVELCKKYV
+321 DFSKKLFVETCKKYV

-349 GVRAQALGADGAL
+349 GVRAQALGADGSL
-362 VDDFIVQT
+362 VDDFIIQT

-398 AEEAFE
+398 AEQAFSF
-404 LGARVPA
+404 AS

>member
-1 MAQQWYDILI
+1 MAQQWYDIVI

-25 LMRRPGT
+25 LMRRPGQ
-32 RIAILEKEPQ
+32 RVAILEKESA

-69 LCAEGREKTYQYCE
+69 LCTEGRLKTYEYCE
-83 QKGIRY
+83 EKGIPY
-89 EKCGKLIVAVDESEL
+89 EKCGKLIVAIEPEEL
-104 PRLETLYERASA
+104 PRLDALWERAQA
-116 NNVPGL
+116 NGVPGIRL
-122 RMVGPEE
+122 VGPEE

-148 GIVNWSEVATHY
+148 GIVNWSQVAAAY
-160 ARDVTELGGEILTS
+160 ADDVVSLGGEILTN
-174 YEVAGIRRKGDWVL
+174 YEINGIRRKGDWVL
-188 VKTTFDE
+188 LKTTFDE
-195 VIPARYLITCAG
+195 IIPTRYLITCAG

-242 TRGMIYPVPDPRFPF
+242 TKGMIYPVPDPRFPF

-263 RRHDGEVWLG
+263 KRHDGEVWLG

-279 FAREG
+279 FARQG
-284 YGKLDVNLRD
+284 YGKLDVNVRD
-294 NLETLLFPGFWKMVS
+294 NLETLMFPGFWKMVG
-309 KHWKMGT
+309 KHWKMGM
-316 DEMRR
+316 DEMIR
-321 DFSKKLFVELCKKYV
+321 DFSKKLFVETCQKYV

-349 GVRAQALGADGAL
+349 GVRAQALGSDGAL

-398 AEEAFE
+398 AEQAF
-404 LGARVPA
+404 AFTPA